1 LNVPAVTPL
10 FAAIDMGASSARL
23 LAGRLQGGSLQTRE
37 VARLGNGPV
46 RLPDGLHWDLL
57 RLYQGMLDG
66 LARLSGGH
74 AGPLWVGID
83 GWGVDYGLL
92 DRAGH
97 LLGLPFHY
105 RDPRTD
111 GKVAEADAL
120 LGAGR
125 AYEATG
131 IQTMQINT
139 IYQLMAERESA
150 AYGVA
155 HRLLLV
161 PDLFGWLLTGQA
173 RREATN
179 TSTTQMVD
187 VRDGRPVDWLLDRLG
202 LRTDLLAE
210 PVVAG
215 EVLGPILGPVA
226 DGAGV
231 STGAHVV
238 AVATHDTASAVLA
251 VPAVVEDFAYLV
263 SGSWSLVGLELPAA
277 VVDERTRAA
286 NFSNETG
293 IDGTVR
299 FLRNVMGHWVI
310 QECERAWAAAG
321 EAGPLAELLGAA
333 GQLPPFRWLFDTASA
348 ELAHPGGMPGKVRE
362 ACRRAGGPVPDSP
375 PEIVRC
381 TVDSMALAVA
391 AALEDA
397 QRCAGRRVSVLHV
410 VGGGSA
416 NGLLLR
422 SVAAATGLPV
432 VAGPVEASAV
442 GNMLV
447 QMRAAGLVG
456 DRASMRSLVAASFA
470 LSRVVPEPALVEAA
484 DAARG
489 RLARAGAGGN
499 QVALGPGAPAPA

>member
-1 LNVPAVTPL
+1 
-10 FAAIDMGASSARL
+10 M
-23 LAGRLQGGSLQTRE
+23 AGRLRDGNLHTKE

-46 RLPDGLHWDLL
+46 CLPDGLHWDLV

-66 LARLSGGH
+66 LAQLSGRH

-105 RDPRTD
+105 RDARTD
-111 GKVAEADAL
+111 GKVAEAEAL

-125 AYEATG
+125 AYGATG
-131 IQTMQINT
+131 VQTLQINT
-139 IYQLMAERESA
+139 VYQLMAERQSA

-161 PDLFGWLLTGQA
+161 PDLFAWFLTGQA

-179 TSTTQMVD
+179 MSTTQMVD
-187 VRDGRPVDWLLDRLG
+187 VRNGEPVGWLLDTLG
-202 LRTDLLAE
+202 LRADLLGE
-210 PVVAG
+210 PVAAG
-215 EVLGPILGPVA
+215 EVLGPILGQVA
-226 DGAGV
+226 GSAGIRAG
-231 STGAHVV
+231 TRVV

-251 VPAVVEDFAYLV
+251 VPAAVEDFAYLV

-277 VVDERTRAA
+277 VIDDRTRAA

-293 IDGTVR
+293 VDGTIR
-299 FLRNVMGHWVI
+299 FLRNVMGHWVL
-310 QECERAWAAAG
+310 QECARAWAAAG
-321 EAGPLAELLGAA
+321 QARALPELLEDA
-333 GQLPPFRWLFDTASA
+333 GQLPPFRWLFDTASP
-348 ELAHPGGMPGKVRE
+348 ELAHPGDMPGKVRH
-362 ACRRAGGPVPDSP
+362 ACRRLGGPVPGSP

-381 TVDSMALAVA
+381 TLDSMALAIA

-456 DRASMRSLVAASFA
+456 DRASMRRLVASSFS
-470 LSRVVPEPALVEAA
+470 LSPVMVEPALMEAA
-484 DAARG
+484 NAARG
-489 RLARAGAGGN
+489 RLARAGVMGN
-499 QVALGPGAPAPA
+499 PIAPGPGPGAPAQA